1 MIENLRQEFQ
11 PVINTGLVCPD
22 ARWYAVQTAPR
33 HEKKVSSELV
43 AKDIDCFL
51 PTVSKLRQWSD
62 RKQMIVEPLF
72 AGYMFARLVTDS
84 SARIAL
90 LRTSGVVGLVGVRG
104 VGIPIPDT
112 EINSIH
118 KILEARTPF
127 ASHPFIKVG
136 KRVRVRGGSLDG
148 LEGLLQSVNGDESLV
163 VSVELIQRSLAM
175 TISGYTVEP
184 VLQSNETVPVA
195 RAVRR

>member
-1 MIENLRQEFQ
+1 MIENLHQDFQ
-11 PVINTGLVCPD
+11 PAINTGLVCPD
-22 ARWYAVQTAPR
+22 APWYAVQTMPR
-33 HEKKVSSELV
+33 HEKKVSAELA

-62 RKQMIVEPLF
+62 RKQIIVEPLF
-72 AGYMFARLVTDS
+72 AGYVFARLVADS

-104 VGIPIPDT
+104 VGVPIPET

-118 KILEARTPF
+118 KILEARRPF
-127 ASHPFIKVG
+127 ALHRFIKVG

-148 LEGLLQSVNGDESLV
+148 LEGILQSINGDESLV

-184 VLQSNETVPVA
+184 VLQSNEAVPVL
-195 RAVRR
+195 RAAQR